1 MEWRR
6 SSALVLFALVFV
18 AHLRIRRAP
27 LLSESISSE
36 VSPWKVSGGSTIDY
50 DRIISQF
57 GCKELSPPL
66 LKRMEEVTKLKLP
79 PFLRRGFGVSHRD
92 LDKLLDQYEKG
103 SNFYVYT
110 GRGASSQSMH
120 LGHLLPFLL
129 TKWFQ
134 EAFNAF
140 VVIQLTDDEKYL
152 WKDLSLPQAQSLAWE
167 NIKDII
173 ALGFDPERTVIF
185 RNTDQ
190 IATLYPNALR
200 IQKHITLNQVSATL
214 GLNGSDSIGKFAFP
228 ALQIAPAFASTFPA
242 SIQKKISSMESS
254 KELPFPLSKAGSLP
268 LCLVPCA
275 VDQDPFFRL
284 ARDVAHVLDAP
295 KPVLLHTRFL
305 PSLRGIGTKASSS
318 ENNSCIL
325 LSDSPATLKTK
336 MNKYAFS
343 GGQATAKLQRE
354 LGAETSV
361 DIAYQYLRYF
371 HPNDT
376 KVKILG
382 EQYKNGE
389 ILSGQIK
396 QEAIRVLSD
405 ILSDFQ
411 SKRARVSDQD
421 VIKFMRFE

>member
-1 MEWRR
+1 MEWHRQ
-6 SSALVLFALVFV
+6 LALVFLALV
-18 AHLRIRRAP
+18 VVLHP
-27 LLSESISSE
+27 SSE
-36 VSPWKVSGGSTIDY
+36 VNPWKVSGGSTIDY
-50 DRIISQF
+50 DRIIRQF
-57 GCKELSPPL
+57 GCKELNPPL

-92 LDKLLDQYEKG
+92 LDKLLNQYEKG

-129 TKWFQ
+129 TKWLQ

-152 WKDLSLPQAQSLAWE
+152 WKDLSLPQAQTLAWE

-228 ALQIAPAFASTFPA
+228 ALQVAPAFASTYPA
-242 SIQKKISSMESS
+242 SIQKKISSMGSS
-254 KELPFPLSKAGSLP
+254 KEAPPPLSNKADPLP

-284 ARDVAHVLDAP
+284 ARDIAHVLDAP

-305 PSLRGIGTKASSS
+305 PSLRGIGSKASSS
-318 ENNSCIL
+318 ENNSCIF
-325 LSDSPATLKTK
+325 LSDSPETLKSK
-336 MNKYAFS
+336 MNRYAFS

-354 LGAETSV
+354 LGADTSV

-376 KVKILG
+376 QVKLLG

-396 QEAIRVLSD
+396 QEAIRVLSG
-405 ILSDFQ
+405 ILSEFQ
-411 SKRARVSDQD
+411 RKRARVSDQD
-421 VIKFMRFE
+421 VLKFMRFE